1 VQLAGVGAP
10 SASEAT
16 QVDSGGWHDLTK
28 NGWYDPLKT
37 LLAAVGLTA
46 ITLRLLKTIR

>member
-1 VQLAGVGAP
+1 MA
-10 SASEAT
+10 
-16 QVDSGGWHDLTK
+16 
-28 NGWYDPLKT
+28 GWYDPLKT